1 MQPYQQQF
9 IEFILS
15 IGVLRFGEYKLKS
28 GRLSPY
34 FFNSGKFNTGVALSK
49 LGEYYAQAL
58 ISSGIEFN
66 GLYGPAYKGIPIV
79 TATAIALANENEMDV
94 PYSFNR
100 KEAKDHA
107 EGGVIVGAPL
117 AGNLVIMDDVI
128 SAGSSIVE
136 SVQQIEAS
144 EATASGVVIA
154 LDREERGE
162 GEQSAVQQL
171 EQQLGLPII
180 SIITLSDLMEYLQHT
195 PGLEPHLEKMFR
207 YRQTYGI
214 QA

>member
-1 MQPYQQQF
+1 MQPYKQQF

-34 FFNSGKFNTGVALSK
+34 FFNSGRVNTGAALAK
-49 LGEYYAQAL
+49 LGHYYAQAL

-66 GLYGPAYKGIPIV
+66 GLFGPAYKGIPIV
-79 TATAIALANENEMDV
+79 TATAIALAHQNEMDV

-100 KEAKDHA
+100 KEAKQHA

-117 AGNLVIMDDVI
+117 AGHLMILDDVI

-136 SVQQIEAS
+136 SVQQIESA
-144 EATASGVVIA
+144 EAQAAGAVIA
-154 LDREERGE
+154 LDRQERGQ
-162 GEQSAVQQL
+162 GEQSAVQEL
-171 EQQLGLPII
+171 EQRLGLPII
-180 SIITLSDLMEYLQHT
+180 SIITLSDLLEYLRLT
-195 PGLEPHLEKMFR
+195 PGLEPHLEKMYR
-207 YRQTYGI
+207 YRQTYGV